1 MKRFLLILAFM
12 SAFISAKAQNE
23 VAYETDTLTMEKL
36 LEDYAILNQQVDMF
50 RMTETKSLI
59 LGYSGAALS
68 IATAFVVVRE
78 PQMENLALV
87 TGLAAGGCF
96 IASAIYQYLGYK
108 HLKRDRFM
116 ITPNGVIIKLKL
128 HE

>member
-1 MKRFLLILAFM
+1 MKKVLLLIAFVVASIGAM
-12 SAFISAKAQNE
+12 AQIG
-23 VAYETDTLTMEKL
+23 VTYETDTLTMEQL

-50 RMTETKSLI
+50 RMTETKSLV
-59 LGYSGAALS
+59 LGYCGAALGITS
-68 IATAFVVVRE
+68 TILFVKE

-96 IASAIYQYLGYK
+96 VASAIYQFVGYR

-116 ITPNGVIIKLKL
+116 ITPNGVVIKLKL